1 MANQKPIKHSN
12 GGLAEFASGDTIAPA
27 TLGTGTPSA
36 LNYLRGDGT
45 RSTVSASAEVTGSAT
60 IDFGSAPGGSFATV
74 TVSGQTG
81 FTSSSH
87 LEVWMQGDATA
98 DHNAYEHLIA
108 PIVLRGGDLTTDAFT
123 IYASTELM
131 LTGTFTVRWA
141 WS

>member
-1 MANQKPIKHSN
+1 MANQKPLKLST
-12 GGLAEFASGDTIAPA
+12 GTLAEFASGDTVAPS
-27 TLGTGTPSA
+27 TLGTGTPNSS
-36 LNYLRGDGT
+36 NYLRGDGT
-45 RSTVSASAEVTGSAT
+45 WATVSASPEVLGSST

-87 LEVWMQGDATA
+87 LDVWMQGDATA
-98 DHNAYEHLIA
+98 DHNEYEHLIV
-108 PIVLRGGDLTTDAFT
+108 PLTLRAGDFAAGTFT